1 MPGFGDRIRPDQVT
15 LAMRARLARSVYRR
29 EFLAL
34 AAVFLPCLLIA
45 GVVIAFYHFHNEAVG
60 TVWQVIGPIVVTG
73 ALIAVVVHAWGLRE
87 RKFVETAPLAAA
99 VVKQIETS
107 SDYTYKHR
115 VILSYRPI
123 QYKSN
128 SDMLPG
134 LSPAHSVVATVESNF
149 PGFSQLLQ
157 KGDSVSIIYDPVEPD
172 HVWIVEEEKAVFAS
186 SRNPPA
192 VEEGGTNYA
201 ASRRCS

>member
-15 LAMRARLARSVYRR
+15 STMRSRLARSVYRR

-45 GVVIAFYHFHNEAVG
+45 GAVIAFYHFHNEAVG
-60 TVWQVIGPIVVTG
+60 TVWQLIGPIVVTG

-99 VVKQIETS
+99 VIKEIESS

-115 VILSYRPI
+115 LILSYRPI
-123 QYKSN
+123 QYKANES
-128 SDMLPG
+128 MLPG
-134 LSPAHSVVATVESNF
+134 LSPAHLAVATVESNL
-149 PGFSQLLQ
+149 PGFSQLLRR
-157 KGDSVSIIYDPVEPD
+157 GDSVSIIYDPTEPD
-172 HVWIVEEEKAVFAS
+172 HVCIVEEEKG
-186 SRNPPA
+186 
-192 VEEGGTNYA
+192 EEAIHPTA
-201 ASRRCS
+201 A